1 MKIEQ
6 RLQRAF
12 AALVEAVKS
21 DAELGKRLEEALGI
35 IEKPPKPK
43 AEKSNRRDPA
53 VLDPYA
59 DYALGEESLRSKLK
73 ELDIKALKDIVAQ
86 YGMDQSKLVMNWKT
100 ASKILDHIVTMARTR
115 AEHGDAFRQ

>member
-21 DAELGKRLEEALGI
+21 DPGLGKRLEEALGI

-59 DYALGEESLRSKLK
+59 DYAIGEDDAFGEGGSGWRKGRHRLGE
-73 ELDIKALKDIVAQ
+73 
-86 YGMDQSKLVMNWKT
+86 G
-100 ASKILDHIVTMARTR
+100 
-115 AEHGDAFRQ
+115 